1 MQRRALLID
10 RDGTVCEDVG
20 YLDQPQALHVLPG
33 AAEALVAAER
43 AGFQIVLVTN
53 QAGVG
58 HGRFDELTLDSIHDR
73 LRELLGERGAR
84 VDGIYYCPHHP
95 EALLAR
101 YRLDCACRKPK
112 PGMLLRARDEM
123 GIDLASSY
131 LVGDHPR
138 DIAAG
143 AAAGATSVLVLTGH
157 GRRMWLE
164 TPRPP
169 DVRPDHVAD
178 DLAAA
183 VQWILERERASATAG
198 GRA

>member
-58 HGRFDELTLDSIHDR
+58 HGRLDELTLDSIHDR

-123 GIDLASSY
+123 GIDLGSSY

-143 AAAGATSVLVLTGH
+143 AAAGVTSVLVLTGH

-164 TPRPP
+164 APRPP
-169 DVRPDHVAD
+169 DVRPDHVAE
-178 DLAAA
+178 DLAGA
-183 VQWILERERASATAG
+183 VAWILERERASTTAG